1 VHQASL
7 SSLLVKVFIFIV
19 VGFPRFLRNN
29 TERFLAAFTQFLLI
43 TIQYHNQK
51 MDIDMIH
58 PSCTDFPVLLVFIH
72 VYVCVF
78 SSMQLFS
85 WADTF
90 DFHHFFRDTEQLHN
104 LKDSLC
110 WYFRITP
117 NFLSLHHMSTNKYCV
132 HRFYMKW
139 GCVSWVE
146 GPRASIMGYQ
156 SESWMF
162 GIAANHNL
170 RRVSLVAPTVK
181 NPPSMQE
188 KQVQFLDQKDSLEKG
203 MATHSSILAGEFHG
217 QRNLMGYSPWVLK
230 ELDMTD
236 RLTQ

>member
-1 VHQASL
+1 MYVC
-7 SSLLVKVFIFIV
+7 LVLCSFSHGQIH
-19 VGFPRFLRNN
+19 
-29 TERFLAAFTQFLLI
+29 LI
-43 TIQYHNQK
+43 STTSFEIQN
-51 MDIDMIH
+51 
-58 PSCTDFPVLLVFIH
+58 SCTISRIP
-72 VYVCVF
+72 
-78 SSMQLFS
+78 
-85 WADTF
+85 
-90 DFHHFFRDTEQLHN
+90 
-104 LKDSLC
+104 C

-117 NFLSLHHMSTNKYCV
+117 NFLSLHRMSTNKYCV
-132 HRFYMKW
+132 HHFYMKW
-139 GCVSWVE
+139 DCVSWVE

-156 SESWMF
+156 SESWML
-162 GIAANHNL
+162 GITANHNL